1 MAASFLKF
9 SPLSLVQTALRLHE
23 TSSLRLYF
31 PQTFHIPQQPPR
43 RPLLS
48 TARLS
53 TTAIMAQR
61 DRAPYVAQDPKEIT
75 NLIHSLQAHEGKKG
89 KGGFSVKKHTF
100 KLPSGRTVD
109 SWKMNDWDYK
119 KEHLPTYARGLF
131 TYKSLDGK
139 DEIAVR
145 GYDKFFN
152 HGEVRKTEW
161 RNVEQNTRGPYE
173 LSVKENGCIIFVSGL
188 DDDTLLVCSKHSTG
202 ARGDV
207 ELSHAMAGERWVER
221 HIATV
226 GRTKEDLARTLRAM
240 NATMVAELCDDD
252 FEEHVLA
259 YTPEQAGLYVHGI
272 NLNLPEF
279 ATYPGHL
286 VDKFADDWGMKK
298 VLYVMEDEITKVKTF
313 LDKVAE
319 TGNYN
324 GRDTE
329 GFVIRCQA
337 RAAEGA
343 PYEDWFFKYKF
354 EEPYLMYRQWRECTK
369 AMIAGKPPRA
379 KKHKAITEEYC
390 DFARKKFVQNP
401 GLAKAYNQNHGI
413 IKLRDEFLAARG
425 TTGAEIIQQE
435 LNAGAQENMAVNRN
449 IIMVPIA
456 TIGCG
461 KTTIALA
468 LVKLFGWGHFQ
479 NDNVKAKK
487 GRGQI
492 FADTISS
499 LLITNPVVIADRNNH
514 QKRERDQIINDIS
527 RTVKD
532 ARFVALHY
540 VHERSNYN
548 AIREATRKRVLDRGD
563 NHQTIQAGSK
573 GSGEII
579 EIMEGFMHRF
589 QPLDPSEAPDDLF
602 DLVINIDP
610 VLDSRQ
616 NLETII
622 SKMFET
628 YPALFEGRDM
638 PTDTDMDEAIQWALN
653 DYTPD
658 FKMDL
663 SRGGPKNQQFN
674 HNQILQNMQKSQGGD
689 ANGKRHAQSQGQGR
703 AKKAPRMEY
712 FSVKLE
718 TSRISSILDNLFS
731 GKGPETARLYNQM
744 KQQRR
749 IQSEFHVTLIHRAS
763 AAQNQPYWDK
773 LIKLHDS
780 VQTTSENGNVAEP
793 EIGKC
798 GVLVERLIWDDRI
811 MCFVVRLNGSSTLQ
825 IESEAGITTEDL
837 AFESVNP
844 VAHVT
849 VGTANASI
857 KPKESNDLLQRW
869 LNEGSGAATGIGEL
883 TVKGNMVLDGSVRGV
898 LGRM

>member
-1 MAASFLKF
+1 MAA
-9 SPLSLVQTALRLHE
+9 
-23 TSSLRLYF
+23 
-31 PQTFHIPQQPPR
+31 
-43 RPLLS
+43 
-48 TARLS
+48 
-53 TTAIMAQR
+53 R
-61 DRAPYVAQDPKEIT
+61 DSAPYAAQDPKEIT
-75 NLIHSLQAHEGKKG
+75 ELIHALEAHKGKKG

-100 KLPSGRTVD
+100 ELPNGDTID

-119 KEHLPTYARGLF
+119 KANLPTYARGLF
-131 TYKSLDGK
+131 TYRNRQGNH
-139 DEIAVR
+139 EIAVR

-161 RNVEQNTRGPYE
+161 QNVERDTRGPYE
-173 LSVKENGCIIFVSGL
+173 LSVKENGCIIFVAGL
-188 DDDTLLVCSKHSTG
+188 DDDTLVVCSKHSTG

-207 ELSHAMAGERWVER
+207 ELSHACAGEKWVER

-226 GRTKEDLARTLRAM
+226 GRTKADLARTLRSM
-240 NATMVAELCDDD
+240 NATLVAELCDDD

-259 YTPEQAGLYVHGI
+259 YTPEQAGLYVHGL

-286 VDKFADDWGMKK
+286 VDKFAEDWGMKK
-298 VLYVMEDEITKVKTF
+298 VMYVMENDITKVKSF

-319 TGNYN
+319 TGNYD

-337 RAAEGA
+337 RENESS
-343 PYEDWFFKYKF
+343 PYVDWFFKYKF

-369 AMIAGKPPRA
+369 AMIAGKPPRY
-379 KKHKAITEEYC
+379 KKHEAITKEYL

-401 GLAKAYNQNHGI
+401 GLAKAYNLNHGI
-413 IKLRDEFLAARG
+413 IQLREEFLKLRG
-425 TTGAEIIQQE
+425 VTGAEIIQQE
-435 LNAGAQENMAVNRN
+435 IANGAVESHKANRE
-449 IIMVPIA
+449 IVLVPVA

-461 KTTIALA
+461 KTTLALA

-499 LLITNPVVIADRNNH
+499 LLVTNPVVVADRNNH
-514 QKRERDQIINDIS
+514 QKRERDQVITDIS
-527 RTVKD
+527 RTVPN

-540 VHERSNYN
+540 VHDRANYEN
-548 AIREATRKRVLDRGD
+548 IRFATRKRVLDRGD

-573 GSGEII
+573 GPNEII

-589 QPLDPSEAPDDLF
+589 QPIDPSEQPDELF
-602 DLVINIDP
+602 DLVINLDP
-610 VLDSRQ
+610 TVESRE
-616 NLETII
+616 NLEVII

-638 PTDTDMDEAIQWALN
+638 PTDTDLDEAIHWAMN

-663 SRGGPKNQQFN
+663 SKGGAGAGGNKHNARLN
-674 HNQILQNMQKSQGGD
+674 NNQIVQNMQRHEDSRYNHIRGTAQPPPGAAGT
-689 ANGKRHAQSQGQGR
+689 GK
-703 AKKAPRMEY
+703 AKKQPRMEY
-712 FSVKLE
+712 FSVRLP
-718 TSRISSILDNLFS
+718 TQRISSILESLFTNANPS
-731 GKGPETARLYNQM
+731 TAKMYNTL
-744 KQQRR
+744 KQSRR

-763 AAQNQPYWDK
+763 STAPENAPYWEK
-773 LIKLHDS
+773 LVKLNDS
-780 VQTTSENGNVAEP
+780 IQATTSNAGAWEP
-793 EIGKC
+793 ELGSC
-798 GVLVERLIWDDRI
+798 AVHLERVVWDERV
-811 MCFVVRLNGSSTLQ
+811 MCFVVRLNGTATIQTSTD
-825 IESEAGITTEDL
+825 SGNATEEVL
-837 AFESVNP
+837 FETVNP

-849 VGTANASI
+849 IGTASAQI

-869 LNEGSGAATGIGEL
+869 LNAGSGGDTGIGEAS
-883 TVKGNMVLDGSVRGV
+883 VKGNVVLEGSVRGV
-898 LGRM
+898 LGRL